1 MSETNY
7 RPDSPDHRLSAR
19 TGQLFAVLAA
29 LHILV
34 IAASNYLVQI
44 PFQILGFHSTWGAL
58 SFPLIFVVTDLTVR
72 VYGKSLARKV
82 VLSVMFPALIV
93 SYVFSVLFQGAAFQ
107 GFGSLADFDLFVA
120 RIAFASFVAYLVGQL
135 LDAQVFDRIKFL
147 GPWWL
152 APVVSTVVGN
162 AADTALFF
170 SVAFYQSPDAFMA
183 ANWVEI
189 AAVDYVFKMGFSILF
204 FLPLYR
210 IVLNR
215 MMRHV
220 AVPAASRG

>member
-1 MSETNY
+1 MNQYTN
-7 RPDSPDHRLSAR
+7 RPDAPDDRLSAR
-19 TGQLFAVLAA
+19 SGQLFAVLAT
-29 LHILV
+29 LHVLV

-44 PFQILGFHSTWGAL
+44 PFQIFGFHSTWGAL

-93 SYVFSVLFQGAAFQ
+93 SYVFSVLFQGAVFQ
-107 GFGSLADFDLFVA
+107 GFGSLGDFDLFVA

-170 SVAFYQSPDAFMA
+170 SVAFHQSPDAFMA

-189 AAVDYVFKMGFSILF
+189 AMVDYVFKMGFSILF

-220 AVPAASRG
+220 PVPSASRG